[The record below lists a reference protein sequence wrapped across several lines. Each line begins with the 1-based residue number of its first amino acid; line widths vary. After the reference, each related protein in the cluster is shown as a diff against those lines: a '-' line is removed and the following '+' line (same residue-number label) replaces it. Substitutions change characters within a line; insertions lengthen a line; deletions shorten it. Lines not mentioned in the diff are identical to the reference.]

1 MKNNK
6 VIAIILARGGSK
18 GIPKKNILNFAG
30 HPLVAWTVIQAK
42 LSKEV
47 DEVYISSDSDEI
59 LEIAEKYGAKI
70 IKRPAEISGDSA
82 KSEEAIIH
90 ALSILGADQEMIIM
104 LEPTAPLRKAED
116 IDNCIKMFR
125 KEEWDSCFSGA
136 LLQDF
141 LLWKKDKNGNLNS
154 LNYDYKNQG
163 PRQLREPDYVE
174 NGAIFVFKPK
184 IMVNEKNRFGGKI
197 GLFPNNFWQS
207 FEIDDPEDWEFVELI
222 FRKYL
227 LNKEYSSFIQA
238 S

>member
-1 MKNNK
+1 MKNN

-18 GIPKKNILNFAG
+18 GIPRKNVLDFAG
-30 HPLVAWTVIQAK
+30 HPLVAWTVMQAK
-42 LSKEV
+42 LSKEI

-59 LEIAEKYGAKI
+59 LEIAKNYGANT
-70 IKRPAEISGDSA
+70 IKRPEEISGDTA
-82 KSEEAIIH
+82 KSEDAIIH
-90 ALSILGADQEMIIM
+90 AISILGADQEMIIM
-104 LEPTAPLRKAED
+104 LEPTAPLRKVDD

-125 KEEWDSCFSGA
+125 NEEWDSCFSGA

-141 LLWKKDKNGNLNS
+141 LLWKRDKNGNLNS
-154 LNYDYKNQG
+154 LNYDYRNQG

-227 LNKEYSSFIQA
+227 LNKDYSNLIEPN
-238 S
+238 

>member
-1 MKNNK
+1 MKKNQ

-18 GIPKKNILNFAG
+18 GIPRKNVLDFAG

-90 ALSILGADQEMIIM
+90 ALSILGDDQEMIVM
-104 LEPTAPLRKAED
+104 LEPTAPLRKADD

-125 KEEWDSCFSGA
+125 NEEWDSCFSGA

-141 LLWKKDKNGNLNS
+141 LLWKKDKNGNLHS